1 MSHKILVIDDEKSL
15 LETMQMILSRSGYTV
30 LTAAD
35 AVEGLKIIKEFDNQ
49 LSLIITDLALP
60 GGFDGFNILEAVKDI
75 GSEIPVI
82 MITAYGNIEIAV
94 EAMQKGAYN
103 FLTKPV
109 NFKVLIQQAQK
120 AIETASILDENKR
133 LRSEIENIRTD
144 SHKIIFISSSME
156 NLLASA
162 SVIAKTDETVLIVGE
177 SGTGKELLARF
188 VLRESNRAG
197 KPFVAFN
204 AAAVSESLMEA
215 ELFGYKKGAF
225 TGADRSS
232 PGYIGTAQGGT
243 LFIDEIGEMPLNLQ
257 SKLLRFLQSKE
268 YLPVGSSV
276 PVKADVRVIA
286 ATNKDLKKET
296 DKGEFREDLYYR
308 LLVFPLNIP
317 PLRERREDIP
327 VLIKHFAEKLSL
339 QYKKPLFFP
348 DMNTVKSLS
357 RNEWKGNI
365 RELENFMAR
374 FILSGGN
381 NISKQ
386 SEISFNP
393 AKDEDDNPPL
403 ISFRIGEKTMK
414 EIEKE
419 VILKALRYTDGNKN
433 KAAELLDVSQRTIY
447 RRITEEDI

>member
-1 MSHKILVIDDEKSL
+1 MNQKILVIDDERSL
-15 LETMQMILSRSGYTV
+15 LDTMQLILSRAGFTV
-30 LTAAD
+30 LTAGD
-35 AVEGLKIIKEFDNQ
+35 AVEGLKIVKEFENE

-60 GGFDGFNILEAVKDI
+60 GGFDGINILETVKDI
-75 GSEIPVI
+75 GLDTPVI
-82 MITAYGNIEIAV
+82 MITAYGNVEVAV

-120 AIETASILDENKR
+120 AIETASILEENKR
-133 LRSEIENIRTD
+133 LRNEIEYIRTD
-144 SHKIIFISSSME
+144 SYKMVYMSSSIE
-156 NLLASA
+156 KLLESA
-162 SVIAKTDETVLIVGE
+162 AEIAKTDETVLIIGE
-177 SGTGKELLARF
+177 SGTGKELLARH

-225 TGADRSS
+225 TGADRNN

-243 LFIDEIGEMPLNLQ
+243 LFIDEIGEMPLSLQ

-296 DKGEFREDLYYR
+296 DKGEFRNDLYYR
-308 LLVFPLNIP
+308 LFVFPLVIP

-327 VLIKHFAEKLSL
+327 VLINHFAEKLSK
-339 QYKKPLFFP
+339 QYKKPLIVP
-348 DMNTVKSLS
+348 DKETIKALS
-357 RNEWKGNI
+357 KKDWEGNI
-365 RELENFMAR
+365 RELENYMAR
-374 FILSGGN
+374 FILSGGK
-381 NISKQ
+381 NILKTGEPALKTDQ
-386 SEISFNP
+386 ADDIS
-393 AKDEDDNPPL
+393 PL
-403 ISFRIGEKTMK
+403 LSFRIGEKTMK

-419 VILKALRYTDGNKN
+419 VILKALKLSGGNKN